1 MSDFTGIAILVLC
14 FYPVLPIVAALMAN
28 EAKAKKNIVIGCTLP
43 FTAQHDPRVEEI
55 CREYKKR
62 VWRWFFILT
71 AAVLPAFFIGR
82 MSLSLAWLMVWVVA
96 ALVPYCVLFARY
108 NGRLRA
114 LKKENGWLSPYSGTV
129 VAADL
134 GAKPEE
140 LGKPLSKW
148 LFIPPLL
155 VSLIPCA
162 LAMASENEGERMG
175 GLILGASFAL
185 CCLMSLF
192 FYPLIFRQRPDVV
205 DSDSRV
211 NAALTRV
218 RRYNWGKTWIA
229 MSWLSA
235 FLALGFWFLRESV
248 FWLML
253 LTLAYTAGMLYFALR
268 AEFAVRRAQ
277 ERLPRESGA
286 RDYVDEDQY
295 WLWGLVY
302 YNPNDRRAMINDRTG
317 MGMSMNLARPAG
329 KITMGL
335 CALLLIVCLPGFSL
349 WFIAMDFTPREARIE
364 AGALYFEHFTEKYE
378 IALDEISGTELLD
391 ELPSA
396 KRVAGTGMD
405 TLCEGRFDVEGYENV
420 RISLDPQQD
429 CYIVVL
435 TDEGLTRI
443 FNLMTQ
449 AETEA
454 FYAELAA
461 AL

>member
-1 MSDFTGIAILVLC
+1 MSDFTAMVITTLC

-43 FTAQHDPRVEEI
+43 FTAQHDPRVEEL
-55 CREYKKR
+55 CRAYR
-62 VWRWFFILT
+62 RWVWRWFFILT
-71 AAVLPAFFIGR
+71 AAVLPAFFMGR
-82 MSLSLAWLMVWVVA
+82 TSLSLAWLMVWVVA

-114 LKKENGWLSPYSGTV
+114 LKKENGWLSPYGGTV

-140 LGKPLSKW
+140 LGKPLSNW

-218 RRYNWGKTWIA
+218 RRYNWGKVWMATA
-229 MSWLSA
+229 WLSA
-235 FLALGFWFLRESV
+235 LLALGFWFLRDSD
-248 FWLML
+248 LGIL
-253 LTLAYTAGMLYFALR
+253 ISTLVYTLILLYFCIQ
-268 AEFAVRRAQ
+268 AEFAARRAQ
-277 ERLPRESGA
+277 ERLTRESGP
-286 RDYVDEDQY
+286 DYVDEDEF
-295 WLWGLVY
+295 WLWGLIY

-317 MGMSMNLARPAG
+317 VGMSMNLARPAG

-335 CALLLIVCLPGFSL
+335 CALLLIVFLPGFSL
-349 WFIAMDFTPREARIE
+349 WFIAMDYTPREARIE
-364 AGALYFEHFTEKYE
+364 DGVLYFEHFTEKYE

-396 KRVAGTGMD
+396 RRVAGTGLD

-420 RISLDPQQD
+420 RISLDPGQG

-435 TDEGLTRI
+435 TEGGLTRI
-443 FNLMTQ
+443 FNLMTE
-449 AETEA
+449 AETEG
-454 FYAELAA
+454 FYAELTA